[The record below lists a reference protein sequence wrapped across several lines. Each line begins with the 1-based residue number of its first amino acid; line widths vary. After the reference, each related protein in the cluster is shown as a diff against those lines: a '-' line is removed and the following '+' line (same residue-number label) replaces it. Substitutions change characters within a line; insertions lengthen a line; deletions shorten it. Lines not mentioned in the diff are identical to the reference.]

1 MRTNRELS
9 RAIRRALATGT
20 LALCGA
26 GGMAAYAQQATT
38 QATATP
44 VTAATP
50 AGATT
55 GKTAA
60 AKATP
65 AKAPILLAQLV
76 TPPASANPTGAP
88 PLQTVVVTGSLIRR
102 TDLET
107 PSPIQVIS
115 SVDLTNS
122 GYTDIS
128 DVLRNITANG
138 ANTLSQAFS
147 GAFAAG
153 AAGVSLRGLT
163 VADTLVLID
172 GERTVQYPL
181 NDDNERSFVDVSSL
195 PMYAVDQVQVLKD
208 SASSTY
214 GADAIG
220 GVVNIIL
227 RKTYQGSSM
236 TADMGDSQ
244 HDDGMQEHIAGIWGT
259 GDLANDGYNW
269 YMTAEYRHEDQ
280 ILAANR
286 SGQWDSLDW
295 RQWGGMNLIPGAGD
309 AQAAAYLD
317 GSGFPESTV
326 GYYVNPN
333 GSYQFLG
340 SGCDSARLALDECEF
355 ANKAGQLQPATSRF
369 SFLTKF
375 TKTLGSNWTSASQV
389 SVFESRAEQVEST
402 YDNTDYPGGISYVA
416 FSPSVAPHAIP
427 TTGTDIITIPAD
439 YPGNIS
445 GVPEPLQYSFSELGY
460 PTTTTDTWTYRF
472 LEDLEGSVAGWNVT
486 ADGGV
491 MYSRMTQRSTGQLEP
506 TALQDYLN
514 AGGILSPTNGAV
526 EEEAFAPVLEIT
538 PTSTLE
544 LVDVH
549 GSRDLFQLPDNGK
562 VALAVGAQWNRQAM
576 DDQAPAIA
584 EDGIQTELGGPV
596 YVIGSQTD
604 SAAFAE
610 IDGQI
615 TKALEIDAS
624 GRYDHYNNGVGGAAT
639 PKIGVKFQPV
649 EMFALRGTWGKGFR
663 APSIAEGVSSGEAF
677 IFNAF
682 ADPALC
688 PNPSTPTAAGNFVG
702 QCAENVGYALTAG
715 KNLKPVKSTNYTL
728 GFIFQPL
735 NSISVTA
742 DYYHINLT
750 DDITLSSTSN
760 IVRINGCQNLEQW
773 QANGTEA
780 LASTCS
786 AATGLTDQGAISFI
800 QDAYVNANS
809 TRTDGVDI
817 DLQTHFDLGAF
828 GRIHAELTWTH
839 LMSYVLTVDGVSY
852 QLAGTHGPESVS
864 GDTGNPK
871 DRAQLSLT
879 WSKGPFSI
887 TPTVLYTS
895 RFGVEDPS
903 AGVSDCASAV
913 YGSLSP
919 HFIAGEPFSSS
930 LCTIG
935 AFVETDVYL
944 QYQATDH
951 LSFHGSV
958 LNVLNTQP
966 PVDVVTY
973 GGGAEMPY
981 DAAFDQA
988 GAVGRYF
995 QAGVTYNF

>member
-9 RAIRRALATGT
+9 LAIKRALATGT
-20 LALCGA
+20 IALCGA
-26 GGMAAYAQQATT
+26 GAVTAFAQPTPTTKATT
-38 QATATP
+38 AQTSTTP
-44 VTAATP
+44 DTTTRTDTTKAAST
-50 AGATT
+50 
-55 GKTAA
+55 KDS
-60 AKATP
+60 
-65 AKAPILLAQLV
+65 IVLAQAV
-76 TPPASANPTGAP
+76 TPPANAQSSTPQ
-88 PLQTVVVTGSLIRR
+88 LQTVVVTGSLIRR

-115 SVDLTNS
+115 STDLTNS

-128 DVLRNITANG
+128 DVLRNVTANG
-138 ANTLSQAFS
+138 ANTLSQSFN

-153 AAGVSLRGLT
+153 ASGVSLRGLT

-195 PMYAVDQVQVLKD
+195 PLYAVDQVQVLKD

-220 GVVNIIL
+220 GVVNVIL
-227 RKTYQGSSM
+227 RKTYQGSSV
-236 TADMGDSQ
+236 TTDMGDSQ
-244 HDDGMQEHIAGIWGT
+244 HDDGMQEHIAGIWGI
-259 GDLANDGYNW
+259 GDLASDGYNW

-286 SGQWDSLDW
+286 SGQWDSQDW
-295 RQWGGMNLIPGAGD
+295 RQWGGMNLTPGAGD
-309 AQAAAYLD
+309 ASAEAYLD
-317 GSGFPESTV
+317 GTGFPNSTV
-326 GYYVNPN
+326 GYYVNPD
-333 GSYQFLG
+333 GTYQFLG

-389 SVFESRAEQVEST
+389 SVFESRAEQVASI
-402 YDNTDYPGGISYVA
+402 YDDTEYPAGISYTA
-416 FSPSVAPHAIP
+416 FSPSVAPHGVPA
-427 TTGTDIITIPAD
+427 TGTYLITIPGD
-439 YPGNIS
+439 YPGNVS
-445 GVPEPLQYSFSELGY
+445 GTPQALQYSFSELGY

-491 MYSRMTQRSTGQLEP
+491 MYSRMIQRLTGQLEP
-506 TALQDYLN
+506 VQLQDYLDG
-514 AGGILSPTNGAV
+514 GGILSPTNGAV
-526 EEEAFAPVLEIT
+526 EEQAFSPLLEIT

-549 GSRDLFQLPDNGK
+549 GSRELFQLPDDGK
-562 VALAVGAQWNRQAM
+562 VSLALGAQWNREAM

-584 EDGIQTELGGPV
+584 EDGIQTEPGGPV
-596 YVIGSQTD
+596 YVLGSQTD

-610 IDGQI
+610 LDGQI
-615 TKALEIDAS
+615 TKMLEVDAS

-639 PKIGVKFQPV
+639 PKIGVKFQPIS
-649 EMFALRGTWGKGFR
+649 MFALRGTWGKGFR

-688 PNPSTPTAAGNFVG
+688 PNPGTPTAAGNFVG

-715 KNLKPVKSTNYTL
+715 KDLKPVKSTNYTL
-728 GFIFQPL
+728 GFVFQPL
-735 NSISVTA
+735 DSVSVSA
-742 DYYHINLT
+742 DYYHINLSG
-750 DDITLSSTSN
+750 DITLASTSN

-780 LASTCS
+780 PASTCS
-786 AATGLTDQGAISFI
+786 AATGLTNQGAISFI

-809 TRTDGVDI
+809 TQTDGVDV
-817 DLQTHFDLGAF
+817 DLQTHYDLGAA
-828 GRIHAELTWTH
+828 GRLHAEVTWTH
-839 LMSYVLTVDGVSY
+839 LMSYILTEGGESY
-852 QLAGTHGPESVS
+852 QLAGTHGPEEIS

-871 DRAQLSLT
+871 DRVDFSLT
-879 WSKGPFSI
+879 WNKGPFSI
-887 TPTVLYTS
+887 TPAILYTS

-903 AGVSDCASAV
+903 AGVADCASAI

-919 HFIAGEPFSSS
+919 HYIEGAPYSNS
-930 LCTIG
+930 LCNIA

-944 QYQATDH
+944 QYQATER
-951 LSFHGSV
+951 LSFHGSI
-958 LNVLNTQP
+958 LNVLNRQP

-973 GGGAEMPY
+973 GGGASMPY
-981 DAAFDQA
+981 DAAFDQS